1 MPIVI
6 VDYDAGNLR
15 SVQKAFEKIGAR
27 AVVSRS
33 PDDILSAEALVLPG
47 VGAFGECMAHLE
59 KFGLVGAVK
68 DFIASG
74 KPFLGI
80 CVGYQILFEASEES
94 PGVKGLGV
102 FKGRCLKFVFPRE
115 AGLKV
120 PHMGWN
126 QVRFTK
132 SGKLFEGV
140 ADGSDFYFVHS
151 YYPKPEEDIT
161 VASTQYGTSFASAV
175 ERGSVFAVQFHPE
188 KSQQTGLAVLR
199 NFTAKAAGLS

>member
-15 SVQKAFEKIGAR
+15 SVQKAFEKIGAK
-27 AVVSRS
+27 AVVSRN
-33 PDDILSAEALVLPG
+33 PEDVVNAEALVLPG

-74 KPFLGI
+74 RPFLGI
-80 CVGYQILFEASEES
+80 CVGYQILFEGSEES
-94 PGVKGLGV
+94 PGVTGLGV
-102 FKGRCLKFVFPRE
+102 FKGQCLKFTPPRE

-126 QVRFTK
+126 QVRYTK
-132 SGKLFEGV
+132 SGKLFDGV

-151 YYPKPEEDIT
+151 YYPKPEEDIA
-161 VASTQYGTSFASAV
+161 VASTEYGVPFASAV

-188 KSQQTGLAVLR
+188 KSQQAGLAVLR
-199 NFTAKAAGLS
+199 NFTARAVGLS

>member
-27 AVVSRS
+27 AVVSRR
-33 PDDILSAEALVLPG
+33 PDDVLTAEALVLPG

-59 KFGLVGAVK
+59 KFGLVGPVT

-80 CVGYQILFEASEES
+80 CVGYQILFEESEES
-94 PGVKGLGV
+94 PGVRGLGV
-102 FKGRCLKFVFPRE
+102 LKGKCLKFAPPPE

-126 QVRFTK
+126 QVSFTK
-132 SGKLFEGV
+132 SGQLFKGV

-161 VASTQYGTSFASAV
+161 VASTGYGITFASAV
-175 ERGSVFAVQFHPE
+175 ERGSLLAVQFHPE
-188 KSQQTGLAVLR
+188 KSQRTGLAVLR
-199 NFTAKAAGLS
+199 NFTAKVAGLS

>member
-33 PDDILSAEALVLPG
+33 PDDVLGADALVLPG

-59 KFGLVGAVK
+59 KFGLVDAVK

-80 CVGYQILFEASEES
+80 CVGYQILFESSEES
-94 PGVKGLGV
+94 PGVEGLGV
-102 FKGRCLKFVFPRE
+102 FKGKCLKFEFPPE

-126 QVRFTK
+126 QVHSTK
-132 SGKLFEGV
+132 KGTLLEGV

-161 VASTQYGTSFASAV
+161 VATTEYGGDFASAV
-175 ERGSVFAVQFHPE
+175 ERGSLFAVQFHPE
-188 KSQQTGLAVLR
+188 KSQAVGLAVLR
-199 NFTAKAAGLS
+199 NFTAKADGLS

>member
-15 SVQKAFEKIGAR
+15 SVQKAFEKIGAS
-27 AVVSRS
+27 AVVSRNPS
-33 PDDILSAEALVLPG
+33 DVSGADALVLPG

-74 KPFLGI
+74 RPFLGI
-80 CVGYQILFEASEES
+80 CVGYQILFDGSEES

-102 FKGRCLKFVFPRE
+102 FKGKCLKFAFPRE

-126 QVRFTK
+126 QVRFRKT
-132 SGKLFEGV
+132 GKLFEGV

-151 YYPKPEEDIT
+151 YYPKPEEDIA
-161 VASTQYGTSFASAV
+161 VAATEYGGDFASAA
-175 ERGSVFAVQFHPE
+175 ERGSLFAVQFHPE
-188 KSQQTGLAVLR
+188 KSQGAGLAVLR
-199 NFTAKAAGLS
+199 NFTAKATGRP